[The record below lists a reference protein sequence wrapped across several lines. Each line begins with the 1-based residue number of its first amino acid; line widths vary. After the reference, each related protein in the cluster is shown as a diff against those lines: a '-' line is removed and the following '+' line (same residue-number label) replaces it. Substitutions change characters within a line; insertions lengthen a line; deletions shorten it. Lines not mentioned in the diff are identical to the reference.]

1 FNDSLKY
8 HTANGRTVYGGGGIM
23 PDYFVPL
30 DTTHS
35 SSYFNELFAANCIRE
50 FAFNYTEANKERL
63 EKMGFESFK
72 NKFTVDDRM
81 LSQLVAMGER
91 EKVKANPSDLARNKS
106 VFQIYLKAEIARRV
120 WGNPSFYPIFN
131 ESNEV
136 LQQAIKMFDRI
147 PELDR
152 RKF

>member
-1 FNDSLKY
+1 
-8 HTANGRTVYGGGGIM
+8 M

-35 SSYFNELFAANCIRE
+35 SKYFNELFAVNSIRE
-50 FAFNYTEANKERL
+50 YAFNYAEENKDRF
-63 EKMGFESFK
+63 EKMGFETFR
-72 NKFTVDDRM
+72 NKFTVDDKM

-91 EKVKANPSDLARNKS
+91 EKVKRNPSDLARNKS
-106 VFQIYLKAEIARRV
+106 VFQNYLKAEIARRV

-136 LQQAIKMFDRI
+136 LQQVIKNNLFDRA

-152 RKF
+152 SKF